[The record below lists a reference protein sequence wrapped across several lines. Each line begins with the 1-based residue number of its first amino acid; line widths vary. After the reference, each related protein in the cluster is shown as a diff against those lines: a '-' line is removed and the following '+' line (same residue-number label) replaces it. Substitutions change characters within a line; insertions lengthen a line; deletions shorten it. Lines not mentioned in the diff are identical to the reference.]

1 MERPQRNGQAS
12 KLADHFVERLHGWA
26 EVSIRS
32 LFGSIALCREEIVFA
47 LVWQGELYLKAD
59 TSTRA
64 TFEAEGSRT
73 LTYSS
78 TGLEL
83 PQATQADRGASRP
96 AARRIRCRRGNLRAG
111 TERDSRAARGA
122 KAGRDRTAGASLA
135 AGRGRSAGGLRPPSP
150 SVKQVLVAQRASQCA
165 PQLI

>member
-73 LTYSS
+73 LTYISKGKS
-78 TGLEL
+78 ASNPSCRPRQRWSRMTSFFM
-83 PQATQADRGASRP
+83 RGQSWP
-96 AARRIRCRRGNLRAG
+96 FRRRAG
-111 TERDSRAARGA
+111 TAGNRSLDMTFLELLNLQVDPALGKALGER
-122 KAGRDRTAGASLA
+122 
-135 AGRGRSAGGLRPPSP
+135 
-150 SVKQVLVAQRASQCA
+150 Q
-165 PQLI
+165 

>member
-73 LTYSS
+73 LTYISKGKEVS
-78 TGLEL
+78 LKSFM
-83 PQATQADRGASRP
+83 QATAAVVEDDELLHAWAELAFQ
-96 AARRIRCRRGNLRAG
+96 AARRNRR
-111 TERDSRAARGA
+111 
-122 KAGRDRTAGASLA
+122 K
-135 AGRGRSAGGLRPPSP
+135 
-150 SVKQVLVAQRASQCA
+150 
-165 PQLI
+165 